1 MDEIEDCIRLLQ
13 WRLLAPLLVETRNV
27 CPCAASAAHA
37 SDPKIPRGRFH
48 SLLSAAA
55 PYYEV
60 LLPPACTGTVHSC
73 GPVLCQ
79 LAWFSAI
86 ITIIE

>member
-55 PYYEV
+55 P
-60 LLPPACTGTVHSC
+60 
-73 GPVLCQ
+73 
-79 LAWFSAI
+79 
-86 ITIIE
+86 